1 MAVGEGSSGR
11 EIAIHQTNYHVEGM
25 PWSALLNQL
34 RNHVQA
40 RFQRRNGGW
49 QVGGWGRKR
58 SLQTQRIAL
67 RGGKFAAIIP
77 GDSVVEVVITSGIF
91 SFLNIYNTLLITR
104 LVLTWFPN
112 PPAIIAN
119 PLSTICDPYLNIFRG
134 IIPPLGGTIDLSP
147 ILAFLALNVFTNT
160 AAALPAELPSN
171 GAIAQNPSLSKA
183 TWRQRA
189 QLRKGQQIK
198 EEN

>member
-1 MAVGEGSSGR
+1 MAGPAESSGR
-11 EIAIHQTNYHVEGM
+11 EITVHGNLLHIENPLQIA
-25 PWSALLNQL
+25 LNQL
-34 RNHVQA
+34 RDHVQA
-40 RFQRRNGGW
+40 RFLRTNVDW
-49 QVGGWGRKR
+49 QVGGWRR
-58 SLQTQRIAL
+58 RERLQSGRIAL

-77 GDSVVEVVITSGIF
+77 GDSVAEVVITSGIF

-134 IIPPLGGTIDLSP
+134 IIPPLGGSIDLSP

-171 GAIAQNPSLSKA
+171 GAIAQNPSLSKM

-189 QLRKGQQIK
+189 QLRKGKQIK
-198 EEN
+198 EDK

>member
-1 MAVGEGSSGR
+1 MAVDGESSGR
-11 EIAIHQTNYHVEGM
+11 EIVIHSNHHLNHDM
-25 PWSALLNQL
+25 PWSTLLNQL
-34 RNHVQA
+34 REHVQA

-49 QVGGWGRKR
+49 QVRGWGRR
-58 SLQTQRIAL
+58 GTLQSGRISL

-104 LVLTWFPN
+104 LILTWFPN

-134 IIPPLGGTIDLSP
+134 IIPPLGGSIDLSP

-171 GAIAQNPSLSKA
+171 KAIAHNPSLSKM

-189 QLRKGQQIK
+189 QLKKGQQIK
-198 EEN
+198 EEK